1 MKFLASTMKIL
12 ASTIVHQQDFQ
23 SRYWWWSLQVNSV
36 LEVLSEH
43 QTRLSCD
50 SYESDIG
57 KVWDAGLVLIEY
69 LTLHSDLIAKP
80 KKVIEPVKKEE
91 DTMTGWFKSF
101 VASKPPPPP
110 PSTLTELIKRNM
122 KDGGAVSP
130 GKEGSALSTI
140 EFASQV

>member
-1 MKFLASTMKIL
+1 MKIL
-12 ASTIVHQQDFQ
+12 ASTIVHKQDFQ

-80 KKVIEPVKKEE
+80 KKVIELGSGTGLVGIGAAMLGSKCIVTDMEE
-91 DTMTGWFKSF
+91 VRIEPHLQPSF
-101 VASKPPPPP
+101 HIRARVR
-110 PSTLTELIKRNM
+110 IKVM
-122 KDGGAVSP
+122 
-130 GKEGSALSTI
+130 
-140 EFASQV
+140 